1 MDPTRGLTRTGPL
14 LAGELAGAAELAELM
29 ALLDAYEPTDSEQ
42 AALVRDRRARVRAE
56 LEHGGFGQA

>member
-14 LAGELAGAAELAELM
+14 LAGAAELAELM